1 MALRGEVGPHFRD
14 RSWAYAYKTS
24 TLREDGSLV
33 DILHEFYIPVLERS
47 ESYDR
52 VAGYFTSSSLAAAS
66 QGYSAFTAHGGRMRL
81 IVGADMD
88 PRDVAAVLSGEEA
101 RLERHLESE
110 LEGTW
115 PEDVSRG
122 IELLAWMVSQG
133 FLELRVAFR
142 LHGKTSEPLPFE
154 SQEDGYVH
162 EKWALF
168 RDKAGHRIL
177 ASGSLNESKTALVH
191 NAENLT
197 IDCDWWEGPSADRIG
212 DHQKDFDALWEDR
225 HPHFRVLT
233 LPEAVHR
240 KLVRM
245 GERVR
250 IPREVDGTPRKIP
263 PKPTPEEWLAF
274 KVVQMAPKMPGG
286 LWVGMETA
294 PVSPW
299 PHQEVVARRLIENWP
314 SSFMLCDEV
323 GLGKTIEAGLA
334 LRSLI
339 LSGVVKRVLVASP
352 AGLTRQWHRE
362 MATKFYLPFRRGIAS
377 PVKKHELLFPDHKW
391 VQADNLFEPDLCIL
405 STGLLVR
412 EERLPELSQAEPF
425 DVVLLDEAH
434 YARRKDPNTE
444 NSCRSDPSYGR
455 LYRTLQENLGEKAE
469 ALWLATATPVQM
481 DWIEAYDLFRLCE
494 RVGAFGESP
503 SLVRAY
509 YEALGKLGRNEPLK
523 TPEWEL
529 LKRAIER
536 IQEEDPWLWNYLRNG
551 IIQGRVKTILEDW
564 LQENRT
570 PRKADYAFIRRLLFA
585 AAPLSRVMLRHTR
598 KLLELYKAKGQLREN
613 LAIRKILPIPRIVFT
628 SDEQTVYDGLQ
639 EYCQELARK
648 IEESGTES
656 ERRASLGFY
665 LSFLRQRC
673 SSSFYALQES
683 LKRRKQKVER
693 TLLALGVP
701 PEETDDFNPEEQDQ
715 DTEDN
720 PLDKVLENRSPE
732 DLQWECRAISEILG
746 LLETLTGIP
755 SKTKELLK
763 QLDGRRNGS
772 RIKQTVLFTRYL
784 DTLNDLL
791 RTLQRQAPEMRL
803 GVYSGQYCAYYDE
816 SRGKIAS
823 TDPED
828 VKKRFLRGEVDVLLC
843 TDAAAEG
850 LNLQTA
856 DLLVNYDLP
865 WNPMKVE
872 QRVGRIDRI
881 GQRHEEIF
889 VLNLCMLD
897 SVEEVIYGR
906 LLNRLQIAQ
915 EMTGSI
921 PFSLLPLIEEDF
933 DAYAAGKIT
942 QNKLEELAKERMER
956 QKRQIEA
963 MEVPPEELYD
973 FYQKLSKQ
981 RRSDALPVT
990 LESIWSLLAN
1000 CQYLRELG
1008 CEIVPGT
1015 DGHVLRLAG
1024 IPGIPKGSCL
1034 TGDRETFEKGVP
1046 GLDSVLHLAT
1056 YLDPVFDRLVE
1067 AVLEAAKPP
1076 VSVETLVL
1084 EGYRPVEALV
1094 VKTEEG
1100 ERLVTGL
1107 ADLKGLRLV
1116 DEKPDE
1122 EKRRTFEIEI
1132 KARLKEI
1139 EGNVAAYERPIHNR
1153 IMKINETTAKTQ
1165 RWLEW
1170 FVAYSYLESLAMV
1183 GVADDDLFAGVV
1195 PSIDQRLAE
1204 KSVIHV
1210 IDMETEPL
1218 KRMSEVFFELDIP
1231 ELGQRATIA
1240 VPAILCKAGLDS
1252 ACREA
1257 EALLKDYKKN
1267 EITVKL
1273 VKERL
1278 RRRFSAERVL

>member
-1 MALRGEVGPHFRD
+1 MALRGEGGPHFRD
-14 RSWAYAYKTS
+14 RPWAYAYKTS

-33 DILHEFYIPVLERS
+33 DILHDFYIPVLERS
-47 ESYDR
+47 VAYDR

-66 QGYSAFTAHGGRMRL
+66 QGFSAFTARGGRMRL

-88 PRDVAAVLSGEEA
+88 PADVAAVLSGEKA
-101 RLERHLESE
+101 RLEKHLESQ
-110 LEGTW
+110 LEGAW
-115 PEDVSRG
+115 PENVTRG
-122 IELLAWMVSQG
+122 VELLAWMVKEG
-133 FLELRVAFR
+133 YLEVRVAFR
-142 LHGKTSEPLPFE
+142 LHGKTAAPLPFE

-168 RDKAGHRIL
+168 RDSAGHRIL
-177 ASGSLNESKTALVH
+177 ASGSLNESKTALVL
-191 NAENLT
+191 NAENLNV
-197 IDCDWWEGPSADRIG
+197 DCDWWEGPSADRIE
-212 DHQKDFDALWEDR
+212 DHQKDFEALWADR
-225 HPHFRVLT
+225 HPHFRVLS
-233 LPEAVHR
+233 LPEAVRR
-240 KLVRM
+240 KLVKM

-250 IPREVDGTPRKIP
+250 VPLEVDGTPRKVP

-274 KVVQMAPKMPGG
+274 KVIQMAPRMPGG

-339 LSGVVKRVLVASP
+339 LSGVVKRVLVAPP
-352 AGLTRQWHRE
+352 AGLAQQWHRE
-362 MATKFYLPFRRGIAS
+362 MATKFYLPFHRGIAS
-377 PVKKHELLFPDHKW
+377 PVKKHEVLFPDQKK
-391 VQADNLFEPDLCIL
+391 VPADNLFNPDLCIL

-412 EERLPELSQAEPF
+412 EERLPELSKAEPY
-425 DVVLLDEAH
+425 DVVLVDEAH

-444 NSCRSDPSYGR
+444 DSCRSAPSYGR
-455 LYRTLQENLGEKAE
+455 LYRTIQGPLRQKVE

-503 SLVRAY
+503 SLARAF
-509 YEALGKLGRNEPLK
+509 YEALGKMVRNQPLK
-523 TPEWEL
+523 PTEWKL
-529 LKRAIER
+529 LRQSIER
-536 IQEEDPWLWNYLRNG
+536 IQEEDPWLWNYLQSG
-551 IIQGRVKTILEDW
+551 IIQGRVKTVLEDW
-564 LQENRT
+564 LNEDRLPRT
-570 PRKADYAFIRRLLFA
+570 TDYVYIQRLLFA

-613 LAIRKILPIPRIVFT
+613 LASRKILPIPRIVFT
-628 SDEQTVYDGLQ
+628 AEEQEVYDGLQ
-639 EYCQELARK
+639 EYCRELARK
-648 IEESGTES
+648 IEESCTES

-693 TLLALGVP
+693 TLLSLGVA

-732 DLQWECRAISEILG
+732 DLRWETRAISEILERLD
-746 LLETLTGIP
+746 LLRGIP
-755 SKTKELLK
+755 SKTRELLK
-763 QLDGRRNGS
+763 QLERRRNGS
-772 RIKQTVLFTRYL
+772 RIRQTVIFTRYL
-784 DTLNDLL
+784 DTLTDIL
-791 RTLQRQAPEMRL
+791 RSLQRQAPDMRL
-803 GVYSGQYCAYYDE
+803 GVYSGKYCAYFDI
-816 SRGKIAS
+816 SREKLAS
-823 TDPED
+823 TDRED
-828 VKKRFLRGEVDVLLC
+828 VKKRFLRGEIDVLLC

-856 DLLVNYDLP
+856 DLLINYDLP

-881 GQRHEEIF
+881 GQKHQEIF

-906 LLNRLQIAQ
+906 LLNRLRVAQ

-933 DAYAAGKIT
+933 DAYAAGKISEK
-942 QNKLEELAKERMER
+942 KLEQLAQERIER

-973 FYQKLSKQ
+973 FYQRLSNK
-981 RRSDALPVT
+981 RRTDVLPVT
-990 LESIWSLLAN
+990 LNSIWSLLVN

-1015 DGHVLRLAG
+1015 NGKVLRLTG
-1024 IPGIPKGSCL
+1024 IPGIPKGCCL
-1034 TGDRETFEKGVP
+1034 TGDREIFEKGVP
-1046 GLDSVLHLAT
+1046 GLDCVLHLAT
-1056 YLDPVFDRLVE
+1056 YLEPVFERVVE

-1076 VSVETLVL
+1076 VSVDVVALK
-1084 EGYRPVEALV
+1084 GYRPVEALV

-1107 ADLKGLRLV
+1107 ADLQGLRLA

-1122 EKRRTFEIEI
+1122 EKRRTFEADIE
-1132 KARLKEI
+1132 ARLKEI
-1139 EGNVAAYERPIHNR
+1139 EGNVAAHERPIHNR

-1195 PSIDQRLAE
+1195 PSIDQRLVE
-1204 KSVIHV
+1204 KSVIPV
-1210 IDMETEPL
+1210 IGIETGPL
-1218 KRMSEVFFELDIP
+1218 KQLPEVFFELDIP
-1231 ELGQRATIA
+1231 ELGQKATVP

-1267 EITVKL
+1267 EITVRL

-1278 RRRFSAERVL
+1278 KRRFSAERV

>member
-1 MALRGEVGPHFRD
+1 MALRGEVAPHFRD

-47 ESYDR
+47 EAYDR

-115 PEDVSRG
+115 PEDVTRG

-168 RDKAGHRIL
+168 RDKTGHRIL

-212 DHQKDFDALWEDR
+212 DHQKDFDALWENR

-274 KVVQMAPKMPGG
+274 KVIQMAPKMPGG

-339 LSGVVKRVLVASP
+339 LSGVVKRVLVAPP
-352 AGLTRQWHRE
+352 AGLAQQWHRE
-362 MATKFYLPFRRGIAS
+362 MATKFYLPFRRGVAS
-377 PVKKHELLFPDHKW
+377 PVKKHEILFPDQKW
-391 VQADNLFEPDLCIL
+391 KSADNLFEPDLCIL

-412 EERLPELSQAEPF
+412 EERLPDLSQAEPF

-434 YARRKDPNTE
+434 YARRRDPATE
-444 NSCRSDPSYGR
+444 DSCRADPSYGR
-455 LYRTLQENLGEKAE
+455 LYRTLQESLGEKAE
-469 ALWLATATPVQM
+469 SLWLATATPVQM
-481 DWIEAYDLFRLCE
+481 DWIEAYDLFRLSE

-503 SLVRAY
+503 SLARAY
-509 YEALGKLGRNEPLK
+509 YVSLGKILRGERLK
-523 TPEWEL
+523 PSEWNL
-529 LKRAIER
+529 LKRTLER
-536 IQEEDPWLWNYLRNG
+536 AREEDPWLWKHLEDG
-551 IIQGRVKTILEDW
+551 MIQGHVKRVLGDW
-564 LQENRT
+564 LKEDRT
-570 PRKADYAFIRRLLFA
+570 PRPSDYEYIRRLLFA

-598 KLLELYKAKGQLREN
+598 RLLELYRKNGQLKEN
-613 LAIRKILPIPRIVFT
+613 LATRTILPIPRITFT
-628 SDEQTVYDGLQ
+628 PEERAVYDDLQ
-639 EYCQELARK
+639 EYCEELTRQ
-648 IEESGTES
+648 IEQASTDN

-673 SSSFYALQES
+673 GSSFFALQES
-683 LKRRKQKVER
+683 LRRRKLKVER
-693 TLLALGVP
+693 TLQALGAQGDG
-701 PEETDDFNPEEQDQ
+701 EDINPEEQDT
-715 DTEDN
+715 DADILEN
-720 PLDKVLENRSPE
+720 VLENRAPE
-732 DLQWECRAISEILG
+732 DLKWEKDHIAGMLNGLG
-746 LLETLTGIP
+746 RMTGIP
-755 SKTKELLK
+755 SKTKALLREL
-763 QLDGRRNGS
+763 DRRRSAGRIR
-772 RIKQTVLFTRYL
+772 QTVLFTRYL

-791 RTLQRQAPEMRL
+791 RTLQGQDSHMRV

-816 SRGKIAS
+816 ARGKLAG
-823 TDPED
+823 TDREE

-856 DLLVNYDLP
+856 DLLINYDLP

-881 GQRHEEIF
+881 GQKHEEIF

-906 LLNRLQIAQ
+906 LLSRLSTAQ
-915 EMTGSI
+915 HVVGSI

-933 DAYAAGKIT
+933 EDFASGKLSE
-942 QNKLEELAKERMER
+942 QQLQQLAEERMER

-963 MEVPPEELYD
+963 LEVPPDELYA
-973 FYQKLSKQ
+973 FYQRLMA
-981 RRSDALPVT
+981 RRREETRPVT
-990 LESIWSLLAN
+990 LEGIWSVLENSQFLKD
-1000 CQYLRELG
+1000 LG

-1015 DGHVLRLAG
+1015 DSHVLRLTG

-1076 VSVETLVL
+1076 VSLRGLTTEA
-1084 EGYRPVEALV
+1084 YRPVEALV
-1094 VKTEEG
+1094 ARTEEG
-1100 ERLVTGL
+1100 EKIVTGL
-1107 ADLKGLRLV
+1107 ADLPGLNLSDEVPGEESLADFEDELKHRLEDV
-1116 DEKPDE
+1116 ECEAAGFD
-1122 EKRRTFEIEI
+1122 REIHS
-1132 KARLKEI
+1132 R
-1139 EGNVAAYERPIHNR
+1139 VMR
-1153 IMKINETTAKTQ
+1153 INETAARTEK
-1165 RWLEW
+1165 WLER
-1170 FVAYSYLESLAMV
+1170 FLAFAYLESLRIV
-1183 GVADDDLFAGVV
+1183 GVNDEDPFWGAV
-1195 PSIDQRLAE
+1195 PGIEHRLEE
-1204 KSVIHV
+1204 KEEVAI
-1210 IDMETEPL
+1210 IGIQTRTLKQNLQEP
-1218 KRMSEVFFELDIP
+1218 FFELTIP
-1231 ELGQRATIA
+1231 ELGQTGSVI
-1240 VPAILCKAGLDS
+1240 VPAVLCQAALDA

-1257 EALLKDYKKN
+1257 EVLLKDYRKN
-1267 EITVKL
+1267 DITIRL

-1278 RRRFSAERVL
+1278 GRLIARR